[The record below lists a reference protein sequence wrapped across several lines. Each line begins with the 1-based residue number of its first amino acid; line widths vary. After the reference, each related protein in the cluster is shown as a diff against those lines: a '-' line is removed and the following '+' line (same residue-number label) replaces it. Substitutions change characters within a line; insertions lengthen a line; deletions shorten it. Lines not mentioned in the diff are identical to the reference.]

1 MVNHYYILTS
11 NTMMAF
17 NLKKNTV
24 EY

>member
-17 NLKKNTV
+17 NLKKK
-24 EY
+24 YC